1 MQNQNREKTIVV
13 FVKEHLLIGGIET
26 YVYQIAKK
34 LKSEGTQVVWVK
46 KKWSKIDPSFKSE
59 FFDQKTI
66 LMDGLD
72 CKKMAEIVADSQTR
86 IKIVTFDLYYFAV
99 AEKFK
104 RDFNICP
111 VDTFYFVSHYRGD
124 TLYIQDSY
132 KGKKS
137 NQVKL
142 EVGKIIRKMN
152 ENSNIKYFAC
162 KHIERMTDDYDF
174 QISDQISQLIP
185 PAFSTDSDFDK
196 NRCIELAKRDRFNIL
211 TVSRLEFPHKG
222 YVLGLIKA
230 YASLKEKYP
239 NIELTIIGYGSR
251 ENEVKAKI
259 SELPSNI
266 AKDVHF
272 VGKTAPEKLKE
283 YYDDAN
289 INISLAGCFSQGAR
303 NGTLSIPARH
313 HNYDCEV
320 YGFLPESKPFSLSEA
335 PGEPVIPYIE
345 QVLNMTAEEYCEKCR
360 ACFYAYNND
369 ADKQRLDFYQIQN
382 VSNSTLSSKEM
393 RYLFRKKE
401 RILRRRP
408 RLKDVIGVF
417 RREGIIK
424 PVIRRIK
431 KTFKKK

>member
-1 MQNQNREKTIVV
+1 MSEHKNNETIIV
-13 FVKEHLLIGGIET
+13 FMKDNLLLGGIET
-26 YVYQIAKK
+26 YVYQIAEK
-34 LKSEGTQVVWVK
+34 LKKEGTKIVWIK
-46 KKWSKIDPSFKSE
+46 RKNSKIDSSFENAFYDGS
-59 FFDQKTI
+59 I
-66 LMDGLD
+66 VVLNGLD
-72 CKKMAEIVADSQTR
+72 SKKMSELVVDETTEM
-86 IKIVTFDLYYFAV
+86 KIVTFDLYNFAI

-104 RDFNICP
+104 KENNFCQIH
-111 VDTFYFVSHYRGD
+111 TFLFVSHFKD
-124 TLYIQDSY
+124 QSLYLQEAY
-132 KGKKS
+132 KGHRAEE
-137 NQVKL
+137 VKL
-142 EVGKIIRKMN
+142 EAGKIIRKMH
-152 ENSNIKYFAC
+152 ENANIKYFAY
-162 KHIERMTDDYDF
+162 KHMERMSNDYDF
-174 QISDQISQLIP
+174 KIADQTSQLIP
-185 PAFSTDSDFDK
+185 PAFSTDSAFDED
-196 NRCIELAKRDRFNIL
+196 RCIALAKRDRFNIL

-239 NIELTIIGYGSR
+239 NIELTIVGYGSR

-313 HNYDCEV
+313 YNYDCEV

-369 ADKQRLDFYQIQN
+369 TDKQRLDFYQIQN

-408 RLKDVIGVF
+408 RLKDIMGVF

-424 PVIRRIK
+424 PVVRRIK